1 MHINEYIMHMQ
12 NFKYV
17 YAFSF
22 ILAFHIIFLYH
33 SILYSRYFHIFCIK
47 QILMII
53 IFTYYSKTLTI
64 HARMHLCVYSYYL
77 T

>member
-64 HARMHLCVYSYYL
+64 HVRMHLCVYSYYL